1 MHVLLYAKLPYIHPQ
16 CSAQRAIAD
25 DKEMYLRQMPQNGS
39 GGLEEV
45 HHSLFGLKSRD
56 NTDKRTLLWHVW
68 QARRS
73 GLGSIWRGGDGVHDH
88 RDAIIRD
95 TVLFDQPPFD
105 LPRYGNDV
113 LRLGVGPLAVPARR
127 ARSPGGLTML
137 GNDEGSVRAQ
147 RRVGGG
153 KCAGK

>member
-1 MHVLLYAKLPYIHPQ
+1 MLLHAKLFRIYLQ
-16 CSAQRAIAD
+16 CLTQRTITY
-25 DKEMYLRQMPQNGS
+25 DKKMDLWQTSQNESGS
-39 GGLEEV
+39 LEKV
-45 HHSLFGLKSRD
+45 RYSLFGLKSRD

-137 GNDEGSVRAQ
+137 GNDEGSIRT
-147 RRVGGG
+147 
-153 KCAGK
+153 